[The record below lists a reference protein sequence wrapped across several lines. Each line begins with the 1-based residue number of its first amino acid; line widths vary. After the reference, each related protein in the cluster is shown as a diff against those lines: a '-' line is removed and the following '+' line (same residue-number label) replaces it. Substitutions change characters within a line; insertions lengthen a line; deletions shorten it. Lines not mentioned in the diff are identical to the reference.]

1 MGPIG
6 GYGDF
11 CEPKPVHE
19 MTVIPQFMVVEVAN
33 DQWLITQAS
42 YDDTFYTVRATC
54 TNFDDAK
61 YLCEMLNRDWETQ
74 GSVVV

>member
-11 CEPKPVHE
+11 REPQPVCEVK
-19 MTVIPQFMVVEVAN
+19 VIPQFMVVEVTN

-42 YDDTFYTVRATC
+42 YDDTFYVVRATC
-54 TNFDDAK
+54 GNYDDAK

-74 GSVVV
+74 GSVSV

>member
-6 GYGDF
+6 GYDDF
-11 CEPKPVHE
+11 REPQSIAEVK
-19 MTVIPQFMVVEVAN
+19 VIPQFMVVEMSN

-42 YDDTFYTVRATC
+42 YDDTFYVVRSTC

-61 YLCEMLNRDWETQ
+61 YLCEMLNRDWVAQ
-74 GSVVV
+74 GEMV